1 MPSVPAKE
9 IVDKLFSNNKDLGD
23 EVNDA
28 MMAIS
33 AEKLEAEKKAIAATW
48 LQQPEEE
55 TQDEVT
61 PDETDNGTD

>member
-1 MPSVPAKE
+1 MPSLPAKE
-9 IVDKLFSNNKDLGD
+9 IVDKLFSNNKDLSS

-33 AEKLEAEKKAIAATW
+33 AEKLEAEKKAIAANW
-48 LQQPEEE
+48 LKPEEE

>member
-9 IVDKLFSNNKDLGD
+9 IVDKLFSNKKDLSS

-33 AEKLEAEKKAIAATW
+33 AEKLEAEKIIFNHPQKIVLWGKLKQIKGFIRKIFEA
-48 LQQPEEE
+48 
-55 TQDEVT
+55 
-61 PDETDNGTD
+61 G

>member
-9 IVDKLFSNNKDLGD
+9 IVDKLFSNKDLSS

-48 LQQPEEE
+48 LQPEEE

>member
-9 IVDKLFSNNKDLGD
+9 FVDKLFSNNKDLSS

-33 AEKLEAEKKAIAATW
+33 AEKLEAEKKAIAATR
-48 LQQPEEE
+48 LKPEEE